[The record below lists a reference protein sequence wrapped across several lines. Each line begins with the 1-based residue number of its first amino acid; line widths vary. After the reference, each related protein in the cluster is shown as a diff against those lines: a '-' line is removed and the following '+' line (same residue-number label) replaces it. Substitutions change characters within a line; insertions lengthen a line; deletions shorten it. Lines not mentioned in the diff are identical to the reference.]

1 MKKFV
6 ALLLALVMV
15 FALAAC
21 GTDTTEPSS
30 EPTTGASTEPSAE
43 PSAAATENPYEG
55 MSLEEIIPDLDFA
68 VDGKLTVGTS
78 PDFAPYEFYALVD
91 GEPQLAGFD
100 MALAQYIADALG
112 VELNVVPMDFN
123 GIIGELMTGNIDLG
137 MAGFSPDPER
147 EDSADFSDLYYMG
160 GQSFVIRA
168 ADAEK
173 YTSYED
179 FDGLSVGAQLG
190 SIQYNLAMENTPNA
204 NIMGLTK
211 VTDIVA
217 ELVSGH
223 LEGAFIETVVAES
236 YVKQYPDLM
245 IAWEVEYDTE
255 GSAVAVQEGDAA
267 WLAAVNL
274 IIADAIESGKMD
286 EFVAEAVTLAE
297 GEQAEWTAEG
307 GLVS

>member
-1 MKKFV
+1 MKKFL

-21 GTDTTEPSS
+21 GS
-30 EPTTGASTEPSAE
+30 EASDPTADPNASATP
-43 PSAAATENPYEG
+43 AATPEATENPYEG
-55 MSLEEIIPDLDFA
+55 MSLEEIIPELDFA

-100 MALAQYIADALG
+100 MALAQYIADAIG

-137 MAGFSPDPER
+137 LAGFSPDPER

>member
-1 MKKFV
+1 MKKFL

-21 GTDTTEPSS
+21 GS
-30 EPTTGASTEPSAE
+30 EASDPTADPNASATPEATPE
-43 PSAAATENPYEG
+43 ATENPYEG
-55 MSLEEIIPDLDFA
+55 MSLEEIIPELDFA

-100 MALAQYIADALG
+100 MALAQYIADAIG

-137 MAGFSPDPER
+137 LAGFSPDPER

-307 GLVS
+307 GLAS

>member
-1 MKKFV
+1 MKKFL

-21 GTDTTEPSS
+21 GSDTTEPSS

-100 MALAQYIADALG
+100 MALAQYIADAIG

-173 YTSYED
+173 YTGYED

-190 SIQYNLAMENTPNA
+190 SIQYDLAMENTPNA

-307 GLVS
+307 GLAS

>member
-1 MKKFV
+1 MKKFL

-21 GTDTTEPSS
+21 GS
-30 EPTTGASTEPSAE
+30 EASDPTADPNASATPEATPE
-43 PSAAATENPYEG
+43 ATENPYEG
-55 MSLEEIIPDLDFA
+55 MSLEEIIPELDFA

-100 MALAQYIADALG
+100 MALAQYIADAIG

-137 MAGFSPDPER
+137 LAGFSPDPER

-190 SIQYNLAMENTPNA
+190 SIQYDLAMENTPNA

-307 GLVS
+307 GLAS

>member
-1 MKKFV
+1 MKKFL
-6 ALLLALVMV
+6 ALMLALVMV

-21 GTDTTEPSS
+21 GEEPA
-30 EPTTGASTEPSAE
+30 PSTESTNPSGTPESEAPE
-43 PSAAATENPYEG
+43 VTPNPYEG
-55 MSLEEIIPDLDFA
+55 KSLEEIIPDLDFA
-68 VDGKLTVGTS
+68 VEGQLTVGTS

-112 VELNVVPMDFN
+112 VELKVTPMDFN
-123 GIIGELMTGNIDLG
+123 GIIGELMTGNIDIGL
-137 MAGFSPDPER
+137 AGFSPDPER
-147 EDSADFSDLYYMG
+147 EASADFSDIYYYG

-173 YTSYED
+173 YKSYED

-190 SIQYNLAMENTPNA
+190 SIQYNLAEENTPNA
-204 NIMGLTK
+204 NITGLTK

-236 YVKQYPDLM
+236 YVKQYPELM
-245 IAWEVEYDTE
+245 VAWEVEYDQE
-255 GSAVAVQEGDAA
+255 GSCVAVQEGAGA
-267 WLAAVNL
+267 WQEAVNL
-274 IIADAIESGKMD
+274 IIEECVSSGKMD
-286 EFVAEAVTLAE
+286 EFIAEANKLAE
-297 GEQAEWTAEG
+297 GEQVEWTPEG
-307 GLVS
+307 GVAA

>member
-1 MKKFV
+1 
-6 ALLLALVMV
+6 
-15 FALAAC
+15 
-21 GTDTTEPSS
+21 
-30 EPTTGASTEPSAE
+30 
-43 PSAAATENPYEG
+43 
-55 MSLEEIIPDLDFA
+55 
-68 VDGKLTVGTS
+68 
-78 PDFAPYEFYALVD
+78 
-91 GEPQLAGFD
+91 
-100 MALAQYIADALG
+100 MALAQYIADAIG

-137 MAGFSPDPER
+137 LAGFSPDPER

>member
-1 MKKFV
+1 MKKFL

-21 GTDTTEPSS
+21 GSEANDPTADPNASATPAATPEP
-30 EPTTGASTEPSAE
+30 
-43 PSAAATENPYEG
+43 TENPYEG
-55 MSLEEIIPDLDFA
+55 MSLEEIIPELDFA

-112 VELNVVPMDFN
+112 VELNVVPMGFN

-137 MAGFSPDPER
+137 LAGFSPDPER

-223 LEGAFIETVVAES
+223 LEGAFIDTVVAES

>member
-1 MKKFV
+1 MKKFL

-21 GTDTTEPSS
+21 GSEASDPTADPNASATPEATPEP
-30 EPTTGASTEPSAE
+30 
-43 PSAAATENPYEG
+43 TENPYEG
-55 MSLEEIIPDLDFA
+55 MSLEEIIPELDFA

-137 MAGFSPDPER
+137 LAGFSPDPER

-274 IIADAIESGKMD
+274 IITDAIESGKMD

>member
-6 ALLLALVMV
+6 ALFLALVMV

-21 GTDTTEPSS
+21 GSDTTEPSS
-30 EPTTGASTEPSAE
+30 EPTTGESEAPEATPE
-43 PSAAATENPYEG
+43 ATENPYEG

-100 MALAQYIADALG
+100 MALAQYIADAIG

-137 MAGFSPDPER
+137 LAGFSPDPER

-190 SIQYNLAMENTPNA
+190 SIQYDLA
-204 NIMGLTK
+204 L
-211 VTDIVA
+211 
-217 ELVSGH
+217 S
-223 LEGAFIETVVAES
+223 
-236 YVKQYPDLM
+236 
-245 IAWEVEYDTE
+245 
-255 GSAVAVQEGDAA
+255 
-267 WLAAVNL
+267 L
-274 IIADAIESGKMD
+274 IHI
-286 EFVAEAVTLAE
+286 
-297 GEQAEWTAEG
+297 
-307 GLVS
+307 

>member
-1 MKKFV
+1 MKKFL

-21 GTDTTEPSS
+21 GSEASDPTADPNASATPEATPEP
-30 EPTTGASTEPSAE
+30 
-43 PSAAATENPYEG
+43 TENPYEG
-55 MSLEEIIPDLDFA
+55 MSLEEIIPELDFA

-137 MAGFSPDPER
+137 LAGFSPDPER

>member
-1 MKKFV
+1 MKKFL

-21 GTDTTEPSS
+21 GSEASDPTADPNASATPEATPEP
-30 EPTTGASTEPSAE
+30 
-43 PSAAATENPYEG
+43 TENPYEG
-55 MSLEEIIPDLDFA
+55 MSLEEIIPELDFG

-112 VELNVVPMDFN
+112 VELNVVPMGFN

-137 MAGFSPDPER
+137 LAGFSPDPER

-307 GLVS
+307 GLAS

>member
-1 MKKFV
+1 MKKFL

-21 GTDTTEPSS
+21 GS
-30 EPTTGASTEPSAE
+30 EASDPTADPNASATP
-43 PSAAATENPYEG
+43 AATPEATENPYEG
-55 MSLEEIIPDLDFA
+55 MSLEEIIPELDFA

-100 MALAQYIADALG
+100 MALAQYIADAIG

-137 MAGFSPDPER
+137 LAGFSPDPER

-190 SIQYNLAMENTPNA
+190 SIQYDLAMENTPNA

-307 GLVS
+307 GLAS

>member
-1 MKKFV
+1 MKKFL

-21 GTDTTEPSS
+21 GS
-30 EPTTGASTEPSAE
+30 EASDPTADPNASATPEATPE
-43 PSAAATENPYEG
+43 ATENPYEG
-55 MSLEEIIPDLDFA
+55 MSLEEIIPELDFA

-137 MAGFSPDPER
+137 LAGFSPDPER

>member
-1 MKKFV
+1 MRKT
-6 ALLLALVMV
+6 LALILALCMV

-21 GTDTTEPSS
+21 GSDTTEPSS
-30 EPTTGASTEPSAE
+30 EPTTGESEAPEATPE
-43 PSAAATENPYEG
+43 ATENPYEG

-100 MALAQYIADALG
+100 MALAQYIADAIG

-137 MAGFSPDPER
+137 LAGFSPDPER

-173 YTSYED
+173 YTGYED

-190 SIQYNLAMENTPNA
+190 SIQYDLAMENTPNA

-307 GLVS
+307 GLAS

>member
-1 MKKFV
+1 MKKFL

-21 GTDTTEPSS
+21 GSEASDPTADPNASATPEATPEP
-30 EPTTGASTEPSAE
+30 
-43 PSAAATENPYEG
+43 TENPYEG
-55 MSLEEIIPDLDFA
+55 MSLEEIIPELDFA

-137 MAGFSPDPER
+137 LAGFSPDPER

-307 GLVS
+307 GLAS

>member
-1 MKKFV
+1 
-6 ALLLALVMV
+6 
-15 FALAAC
+15 
-21 GTDTTEPSS
+21 
-30 EPTTGASTEPSAE
+30 
-43 PSAAATENPYEG
+43 
-55 MSLEEIIPDLDFA
+55 
-68 VDGKLTVGTS
+68 
-78 PDFAPYEFYALVD
+78 
-91 GEPQLAGFD
+91 
-100 MALAQYIADALG
+100 MALAQYIADAIG

-137 MAGFSPDPER
+137 LAGFSPDPER

-190 SIQYNLAMENTPNA
+190 SIQYDLAMENTPNA

-307 GLVS
+307 GLAS

>member
-1 MKKFV
+1 MKKFL

-21 GTDTTEPSS
+21 GS
-30 EPTTGASTEPSAE
+30 EASDPTADPNASATP
-43 PSAAATENPYEG
+43 AAPPEAPENPYEG
-55 MSLEEIIPDLDFA
+55 MSLEEIIPELDFA

-137 MAGFSPDPER
+137 LAGFSPDPER

>member
-1 MKKFV
+1 MKKFL

-21 GTDTTEPSS
+21 GSEASDPTADPNASATPAATPEP
-30 EPTTGASTEPSAE
+30 
-43 PSAAATENPYEG
+43 TENPYEG
-55 MSLEEIIPDLDFA
+55 MSLEEIIPELDFA

-137 MAGFSPDPER
+137 LAGFSPDPER

>member
-1 MKKFV
+1 
-6 ALLLALVMV
+6 
-15 FALAAC
+15 
-21 GTDTTEPSS
+21 
-30 EPTTGASTEPSAE
+30 
-43 PSAAATENPYEG
+43 

-68 VDGKLTVGTS
+68 IDGMLTVGTS
-78 PDFAPYEFYALVD
+78 PDFAPYEFYAIID

-100 MALAQYIADALG
+100 MALAQYIADAIG

-137 MAGFSPDPER
+137 LAGFSPDPER
-147 EDSADFSDLYYMG
+147 EDSADFSDTYYLG

-190 SIQYNLAMENTPNA
+190 SIQYDLAMENTPNA

-211 VTDIVA
+211 VTDIIA

-223 LEGAFIETVVAES
+223 LEGAFIETAVAES
-236 YVKQYPDLM
+236 YVKQYPELM
-245 IAWEVEYDTE
+245 IAWDVEYDAE
-255 GSAVAVQEGDAA
+255 GSCVAVQDGDAA
-267 WLAAVNL
+267 WLAAVN
-274 IIADAIESGKMD
+274 IIINECVDSGTMD
-286 EFVAEAVTLAE
+286 EFIAEANTLAE

-307 GLVS
+307 GLAS

>member
-1 MKKFV
+1 MKKFL

-21 GTDTTEPSS
+21 GSEANDPTADPNASATPAATPEP
-30 EPTTGASTEPSAE
+30 
-43 PSAAATENPYEG
+43 TENPYEG
-55 MSLEEIIPDLDFA
+55 MSLEEIIPELDFA

-100 MALAQYIADALG
+100 MALAQYIADAIG

-137 MAGFSPDPER
+137 LAGFSPDPER

>member
-1 MKKFV
+1 MKKFL

-21 GTDTTEPSS
+21 GS
-30 EPTTGASTEPSAE
+30 EASDPTADPNASATP
-43 PSAAATENPYEG
+43 AATPEATENPYEG
-55 MSLEEIIPDLDFA
+55 MSLEEIIPELDFA

-100 MALAQYIADALG
+100 MALAQYIADAIG

-190 SIQYNLAMENTPNA
+190 SIQYDLAMENTPNA

-307 GLVS
+307 GLAS

>member
-1 MKKFV
+1 MKKFL

-21 GTDTTEPSS
+21 GSEANDPTADPNASATPAATPEP
-30 EPTTGASTEPSAE
+30 
-43 PSAAATENPYEG
+43 TENPYEG
-55 MSLEEIIPDLDFA
+55 MSLEEIIPELDFA

-100 MALAQYIADALG
+100 MALAQYIADAIG
-112 VELNVVPMDFN
+112 VELNVVPMGFN

-137 MAGFSPDPER
+137 LAGFSPDPER